1 MKKNKGRSSTSL
13 FQLRVIGGVMATAEA
28 RMEVHDDVEEATV
41 TRVQVAVGRGIINIT
56 LL

>member
-1 MKKNKGRSSTSL
+1 
-13 FQLRVIGGVMATAEA
+13 MATAEA

-41 TRVQVAVGRGIINIT
+41 TRVQLAVGRGIIDIT